1 MNKQFSSD
9 LKLKAIKYYN
19 KINNY
24 AEVCRIFE
32 CSERSLKRWVDKYEK
47 NKNVDRKER
56 EQGSYKLKTE
66 HIKFIKEQ
74 LKKTNDIHMKFL
86 HQLIKDKFSDLEI
99 SRQYLS
105 DIIRANNITRKRATF
120 EHFPKTYRGEE
131 RNEKEELK
139 NFFDKIKEFNI
150 DDIISINESSVS
162 TSLSFNY
169 CREKLGVRCIKKTD
183 NNDVFKKYS
192 LLVAINNKKCMSY
205 ELYDKC
211 AVNSERFDEFL
222 KLLCSNIKNKLIV
235 LDNGQIHKKESTKKI
250 IKDSGIFLVYTCLYH
265 PRLNSIE

>member
-32 CSERSLKRWVDKYEK
+32 CSERSLKRWIDKYEK
-47 NKNVDRKER
+47 YKNVDRKER

-120 EHFPKTYRGEE
+120 EHFLKTYRGEE

-139 NFFDKIKEFNI
+139 NFLIK
-150 DDIISINESSVS
+150 
-162 TSLSFNY
+162 
-169 CREKLGVRCIKKTD
+169 
-183 NNDVFKKYS
+183 
-192 LLVAINNKKCMSY
+192 
-205 ELYDKC
+205 
-211 AVNSERFDEFL
+211 
-222 KLLCSNIKNKLIV
+222 
-235 LDNGQIHKKESTKKI
+235 
-250 IKDSGIFLVYTCLYH
+250 
-265 PRLNSIE
+265 